1 MNKKTIA
8 ILLGVVGVV
17 LLCLIG
23 FIIFNNQTFEIT
35 FDAVGGS
42 QVASQQVKRGD
53 LVLIPVNPTKSG
65 YEFVEWDY
73 NGKKYDFSLKVS
85 SNMTLVAVWGKK
97 VETYTVSLELD
108 GVKKSVTVKGG
119 FLIDQ
124 DDLVS
129 FEKEGY
135 NIEWYMNGSK
145 FDVKTDK
152 VTKDILLTGKY
163 VEVKVYTVS
172 FDSDGGSS
180 VANQKVNENNS
191 AKEPDEPTK
200 QGFVFDSW
208 YLDNKKYDFKDKVT
222 KDITLKAKWI
232 EDKNLKRY
240 EVKFNSDGGSSVA
253 TQTIVEGKK
262 VTQPKTP
269 IKSGYLFDGWYLNNN
284 KYDFSKAV
292 TKDITLVARWVKE
305 LGKFTVSFDSNGGTD
320 VLNQV
325 VYEGSK
331 AVKPN
336 NPTRINYT
344 FKEWQLN
351 GKAYDF
357 NSPVTSS
364 IILKA
369 AWTAIPRYVV
379 SFDSNGGSKVESQ
392 TIIEGNR
399 ASEPANPIRSGYTFG
414 GWQLNGSAYNFN
426 AVVTSNITL
435 VAKWNKEPSKYTVS
449 FNSNGGSR
457 VDSQTVVEGNK
468 VSRPSDPTRSGYIF
482 GGWQL
487 NGSTYNFDTVVT
499 GDITLTAVWNEVP
512 KYTVSFDSGGG
523 SRVESQIVAEGNKA
537 SRPSDPTR
545 NGYTFDGWQ
554 LNGSTYNFDTVVS
567 GNITLTAVWSVV
579 VVNKTYTI
587 EKRRVDNLSLDVQ
600 LIVKEDGQVI
610 PFTNI
615 MFNNRVVCTSSN
627 PTVNAN
633 SIGSITTFQVT
644 LTDGTVVSANVS

>member
-468 VSRPSDPTRSGYIF
+468 ASRPSDPTRSGYTF